1 MVELATPTN
10 VVELDTRPTSPAR
23 FYLMSQ
29 PDRERLTRQTLFRI
43 DETMRKTEPWD
54 QKEVNDVIE
63 NLILLRM
70 YDPSQSNVTEPLA
83 LMALATNVAVAPV
96 AAKHQFEQHYLE
108 YITTAAKRSGLSDEI
123 ATTLAYFRQHGI
135 LFTGKRT
142 AQVYFTDKGKD
153 DWIHPEILK
162 TRYSHLNMDVP
173 DSKRKINIVDY
184 ALNENIFRKATL
196 VTFDPSN
203 HQRYYFSKEHGAYI
217 YNTWRGWPFAD
228 VDVMPHYVAK
238 SKIPLFLDHVAA
250 MCDYDP
256 KVYDHFLGI
265 MAHMVQFPWKRMG
278 VSLALVGE
286 MGAGKDVLFKLFS
299 KIFHPDHATVMSQ
312 SNFVSRFTS
321 ALESK
326 LFVHMAEMQFKRYD
340 SYDKLK
346 DLITNEKSRL
356 EAKGIDDKEEP
367 IFANFVIT
375 TNHGDAFPITDRERR
390 LFIIQVSNAWSIDPL
405 KPNHDEVERITD
417 RFTKLFKETEAN
429 IPALYHFFNTYPLKD
444 FRPQAY
450 PRTDARQS
458 MVIASKV
465 GIERWGMELLE
476 TGIIKTHAENL
487 YTEWHLNEPLRIYT
501 DELKISLADICRED
515 RLPLKASPIAEMMSA
530 LYLPPK
536 DKAGG
541 DGRMAGFSG
550 LYYKRESNGR
560 TYFLLPPRQWCID
573 RSPLKDRV

>member
-10 VVELDTRPTSPAR
+10 VVELDNRPTSPER
-23 FYLMSQ
+23 FYLMTQ

-43 DETMRKTEPWD
+43 NGTMANIELWT
-54 QKEVNDVIE
+54 QKEVNDIIE

-83 LMALATNVAVAPV
+83 IAALANNVAVSPS

-108 YITTAAKRSGLSDEI
+108 YITAAAKRSGISDEI
-123 ATTLAYFRQHGI
+123 ATTLAYFRQHGV

-142 AQVYFTDKGKD
+142 VQVYFTDKGKD

-184 ALNENIFRKATL
+184 ALNENIFRKANR

-203 HQRYYFSKEHGAYI
+203 PQRYFLSKEYGEYI
-217 YNTWRGWPFAD
+217 YNTWRGWPYAD
-228 VDVMPHYVAK
+228 VDVMSHQTAK
-238 SKIPLFLDHVAA
+238 SKIPLFLEHVAA
-250 MCDYDP
+250 MCDYDQ
-256 KVYDHFLGI
+256 KVYDHFIGMLS
-265 MAHMVQFPWKRMG
+265 HMVQYPWKKMG

-286 MGAGKDVLFKLFS
+286 MGAGKDVLFKLFG
-299 KIFHPDHATVMSQ
+299 KIFHHDHSTVMSQ
-312 SNFVSRFTS
+312 SNFIGRFTS

-326 LFVHMAEMQFKRYD
+326 LFVHMAEMQFKKHD

-390 LFIIQVSNAWSIDPL
+390 LFIIQVSSTWSIDPL
-405 KPNHDEVERITD
+405 KSNYEEVERITN
-417 RFTKLFKETEAN
+417 RFTKLFQETEAN
-429 IPALYHFFNTYPLKD
+429 IPALYHFFNTYPLEN

-450 PRTDARQS
+450 PRTEARS
-458 MVIASKV
+458 NMVIASKV
-465 GIERWGMELLE
+465 GVERWGMEILE
-476 TGIIKTHAENL
+476 TGIIKTNAENL
-487 YTEWHLNEPLRIYT
+487 YTEWPLDEGIRIYT
-501 DELKISLADICRED
+501 EDIKISLINICRED
-515 RLPLKASPIAEMMSA
+515 RVLLKASPINEMMAA

-536 DKAGG
+536 GRG
-541 DGRMAGFSG
+541 DSAFNGQH
-550 LYYKRESNGR
+550 YKREANGR
-560 TYFLLPPRQWCID
+560 TYFILPPRHWCIE
-573 RSPLKDRV
+573 RSPLRGRV